1 MNKVTDSIRK
11 YKVAVGV
18 IGMAVVGGTV
28 LYLTKGKIDTTK
40 IPISR
45 VKDTI
50 MPPKL
55 DAPEALAKF
64 GVGGVDEYTGAFECM
79 TAFSPNYSVRV
90 GDLGAFGEALCEL
103 QGITADSKAF
113 ALINIAKS

>member
-1 MNKVTDSIRK
+1 MNKVTDFVK
-11 YKVAVGV
+11 KHKVAVGV
-18 IGMAVVGGTV
+18 IGTAVVVGTI

-40 IPISR
+40 VPISR
-45 VKDTI
+45 VKDAI
-50 MPPKL
+50 APSKL

-90 GDLGAFGEALCEL
+90 GDLGALGEALCEL
-103 QGITADSKAF
+103 NGITADSKAF